1 MKATKKINRSGAVIL
16 PKTVRAELGIP
27 AGTAVD
33 ITTDGDYIIIGKHV
47 PLCHFCGSP
56 EKIVGVLGIEIC
68 KKCAEKIGRKAV
80 EDNG

>member
-1 MKATKKINRSGAVIL
+1 MKATKKINKAGAVTL
-16 PKTVRAELGIP
+16 PKTVRTELGIP

-56 EKIVGVLGIEIC
+56 ENIISVLGAEIC
-68 KKCAEKIGRKAV
+68 TSCAKIISRKAGIKNV
-80 EDNG
+80 

>member
-1 MKATKKINRSGAVIL
+1 MKATKKINKSGAVIL
-16 PKTVRAELGIP
+16 PKTVRSELGIP

-56 EKIVGVLGIEIC
+56 QKIIEVLGIEIC
-68 KKCAEKIGRKAV
+68 KECAKKISKKAGV
-80 EDNG
+80 ING